1 MPQPQWYPNN
11 LKGYRIRSGHERKQR
26 VPTRLRDLDDW
37 MDTGALEYRSY
48 GRRYIQPQ
56 PINERWYRDWRKY
69 ESDGNSRQLF
79 QTRRAKRPPSLL
91 QRHGGYKQYHKTI
104 KNLQRY
110 EKDLFYAEDIAM
122 LARQRWPQDH
132 YNQRNEAPSRVSRKR
147 KA

>member
-48 GRRYIQPQ
+48 GRRYFP
-56 PINERWYRDWRKY
+56 RKDWYRDWKRY

-91 QRHGGYKQYHKTI
+91 QRHGGYRQYHKTI

-110 EKDLFYAEDIAM
+110 EKDLYYAEDIGM

-132 YNQRNEAPSRVSRKR
+132 NN
-147 KA
+147 